1 MLTISRPLLEQITQ
15 HVEGTYPNE
24 GGGLLI
30 GRVTGDGAKIVDE
43 IKVFDNQREI
53 EEQYHRIL
61 ITDRM
66 VREAEDYADGK
77 GAVLIGFFHSHP
89 DCPAHPSDFD
99 RDHALPWW
107 SYVIVSV
114 QQGQAAE
121 VLSWELR
128 DDRSAFDEER
138 VTKLLS

>member
-1 MLTISRPLLEQITQ
+1 MLTISQPLLDQITR

-30 GRVTGDGAKIVDE
+30 GRVGEDGAKVLEE

-66 VREAEDYADGK
+66 VQEAEDYADGK

-89 DCPAHPSDFD
+89 DWPARPSDFD

-114 QQGQAAE
+114 QQGKAAE

>member
-1 MLTISRPLLEQITQ
+1 MLTISKPLLDQMTR

-30 GRVTGDGAKIVDE
+30 GRVADDGAKVLE
-43 IKVFDNQREI
+43 EVKVFANQREI

-61 ITDRM
+61 ITDRL
-66 VREAEDYADGK
+66 VKEAEDYADGK

-89 DCPAHPSDFD
+89 DQPARPSEFD
-99 RDHALPWW
+99 REHALPWW

-114 QQGQAAE
+114 QQGAAAD
-121 VLSWELR
+121 VLSWQLR

-138 VTKLLS
+138 ITHSLS